1 MTASCWHLYFLSALT
16 IATIY
21 AQEPI
26 DLVEDNGL
34 SNLNLPPCPATS
46 YEISQYGPETPL
58 SACILYDLNPL
69 NDDALLVNPTINSTN
84 ATQPS
89 SFTEVG
95 LVQVTPSGC
104 HNHRDG
110 ANTAV
115 WKLNNDNEGRGVAI
129 GYFGTTYIKFR
140 LISIIGGNS
149 NNIGNDAYSV
159 VHEQMLDEVFQNVD
173 NVHFILG
180 SCSSASEND
189 KSMALKHAKIV
200 LSQVGSPGY
209 YLDVANNPY
218 VFGIHVNS
226 DTYTLPALKALQF
239 HLDEKGE
246 STKNQPVR
254 VVYRDRSEFFK
265 STCRSA
271 IDTATVQGFDVTAIE
286 FNPYGEETPGVLNSQ
301 NVEFLEGLAD
311 QLCSADEGPNTN
323 NAAVIACV
331 QERDADVM
339 LARMRLNGCRPTLAW
354 FTTATWGWAA
364 RNSDSIPFFLG
375 GGQWHENFAYSDK
388 YFENGTAVLE
398 YGKEKFGYMGSYDH
412 VVSYAMPMLIVELIT
427 SYFDVVDSPNITDAL
442 VNRYH
447 EIRRSLMKI
456 DNVDTIF
463 GPVSFNEY
471 QRNDGRGAAG
481 MQWVQKGNAT
491 AFQLG
496 CISPLDQA
504 DVPIVIPSPSSL
516 PCPPGSHL
524 DQKLVEGDPAIL
536 ADKCTLC
543 PAGTFALYENTNL
556 QCQQC
561 PEGSVSLEGAK
572 YCVTTKDNLTSVG
585 LQVLGMVF
593 VVISWSSTIGYM
605 VWLYLKRNNPV
616 VKMSQPE
623 SLFLLCVGAFIST
636 STIIPLTLA
645 EAAPGESTRG
655 ASAACRSIPFLYSLG
670 WVLMYTSLTAKSW
683 RLFKVASNAE
693 LVRRVK
699 ISVNEIYVTVAVV
712 VLFDLIILI
721 AWVVVAPLQYIR
733 TNVSTTLNEATGVL
747 TIETAGSCQGS
758 PNDVSMWA
766 FLAPI
771 IIIHVASMI
780 VTNVILFKV
789 KGISDRYQEQKF
801 VALASIYI
809 CELVLLGLPI
819 LIAVQEAG
827 EARYFVIAGV
837 IFLTDTGVLALI
849 FLPKIK
855 YAKVGLPE
863 GMTVIESFRIKRPSR
878 RDCSVAVSSVEE
890 IRRRASKRASMTSN
904 QKLAPLTS
912 NRNLTSLASLTSIE
926 NASSFTRI
934 SSENASSFNMSFNGN
949 DSFNRISSG
958 NASSNRS
965 FGGGNASFIG
975 NGSASVL
982 PTILS
987 VHVSA
992 ESSGTGEE
1000 NAEDVVESGNDV
1012 NDATSHK
1019 PSVQSLLHCYTLEE
1033 IKESGNDVNDAITLE
1048 EGKESESEKDDFH
1061 DDHKSKCTN
1070 V

>member
-1 MTASCWHLYFLSALT
+1 MTASCCRQLRYFLLALT
-16 IATIY
+16 IATTY

-26 DLVEDNGL
+26 DDAIEDNGL

-69 NDDALLVNPTINSTN
+69 NDDALFVNSTN
-84 ATQPS
+84 AADEPS

-110 ANTAV
+110 ANTAIS
-115 WKLNNDNEGRGVAI
+115 KLNNDNDGRGVAI
-129 GYFGTTYIKFR
+129 GHFGTSYIKFR
-140 LISIIGGNS
+140 LISIIGGNN

-159 VHEQMLDEVFQNVD
+159 VHEQILDEVFQNVD
-173 NVHFILG
+173 NVHFMLG
-180 SCSSASEND
+180 SCSFASAND
-189 KSMALKHAKIV
+189 KPMALKHAKIV
-200 LSQVGSPGY
+200 LSQVGPPGFY
-209 YLDVANNPY
+209 MDVANNPY

-226 DTYTLPALKALQF
+226 DTYSLPALKALQF
-239 HLDEKGE
+239 RLDATGE
-246 STKNQPVR
+246 STKKQPVR

-271 IDTATVQGFDVTAIE
+271 IDAATLQGFDVTAIE
-286 FNPYGEETPGVLNSQ
+286 FNPDGEETPGVPNSQ

-311 QLCSADEGPNTN
+311 QLCSANEGPNTN

-331 QERDADVM
+331 QSGDSDVM

-354 FTTATWGWAA
+354 FTTATWGWATDNA
-364 RNSDSIPFFLG
+364 DTIPFFLG
-375 GGQWHENFAYSDK
+375 GGQWHENFVYSDK
-388 YFENGTAVLE
+388 YFETGKAVLE

-412 VVSYAMPMLIVELIT
+412 VVSYAMPMLIVELLT
-427 SYFDVVDSPNITDAL
+427 SFFKIADSPNVTDAL
-442 VNRYH
+442 ANRYE
-447 EIRRSLMKI
+447 EIRRSLTNI
-456 DNVDTIF
+456 NAHTIF

-481 MQWVQKGNAT
+481 TQWVQKGNST

-504 DVPIVIPSPSSL
+504 DVPIVIPSPSALS
-516 PCPPGSHL
+516 CPPGSYI
-524 DQKLVEGDPAIL
+524 DQSLVEGDPAIL

-543 PAGTFALYENTNL
+543 PADTFAQYENTNL

-561 PEGSVSLEGAK
+561 PEGSTSLEGAN
-572 YCVTTKDNLTSVG
+572 YCVATKDNLTSVG
-585 LQVLGMVF
+585 LQVLGMIF

-605 VWLYLKRNNPV
+605 VWLYLKRKDPV

-636 STIIPLTLA
+636 SAIIPLTLA

-683 RLFKVASNAE
+683 RLFKVARNAE

-699 ISVNEIYVTVAVV
+699 ISVNEIYVMVAVV
-712 VLFDLIILI
+712 LLVDVSILI

-733 TNVSTTLNEATGVL
+733 TNVSTTLNEATGVM
-747 TIETAGSCQGS
+747 TVETAGSCQGS
-758 PNDVSMWA
+758 ANDVSMWA
-766 FLAPI
+766 FLGPI

-789 KGISDRYQEQKF
+789 KGISDRYQEQKY

-819 LIAVQEAG
+819 LIAVQESG
-827 EARYFVIAGV
+827 EARYIVIAGV

-863 GMTVIESFRIKRPSR
+863 GVTVTESIGLR
-878 RDCSVAVSSVEE
+878 RTNVKSQAGRGSEYPVSAVEE
-890 IRRRASKRASMTSN
+890 IRRRATMT
-904 QKLAPLTS
+904 A
-912 NRNLTSLASLTSIE
+912 NRN
-926 NASSFTRI
+926 SSVL
-934 SSENASSFNMSFNGN
+934 SSQSEGPAVIPSPV
-949 DSFNRISSG
+949 
-958 NASSNRS
+958 
-965 FGGGNASFIG
+965 
-975 NGSASVL
+975 ASV
-982 PTILS
+982 IS
-987 VHVSA
+987 VASA
-992 ESSGTGEE
+992 GEE
-1000 NAEDVVESGNDV
+1000 NVDEIEESD
-1012 NDATSHK
+1012 
-1019 PSVQSLLHCYTLEE
+1019 Y
-1033 IKESGNDVNDAITLE
+1033 
-1048 EGKESESEKDDFH
+1048 DDFQ
-1061 DDHKSKCTN
+1061 DAKSTCSTN
-1070 V
+1070 CSNV

>member
-1 MTASCWHLYFLSALT
+1 MTASCCQLLYFLLALT
-16 IATIY
+16 IATTY

-26 DLVEDNGL
+26 DDAIEDNGL

-58 SACILYDLNPL
+58 SACILYDLNPRS
-69 NDDALLVNPTINSTN
+69 DDALFVNSTINSTN
-84 ATQPS
+84 AADQP

-110 ANTAV
+110 ANTAIS
-115 WKLNNDNEGRGVAI
+115 KLNNDNDGRGVAI
-129 GYFGTTYIKFR
+129 GHFGTSYIKFR
-140 LISIIGGNS
+140 LISIIGGNN

-159 VHEQMLDEVFQNVD
+159 VHEEILDEVFQNVD
-173 NVHFILG
+173 NVHFMLG
-180 SCSSASEND
+180 SCSFASAND
-189 KSMALKHAKIV
+189 KPMALKHAKIV
-200 LSQVGSPGY
+200 LSQVGPPGFY
-209 YLDVANNPY
+209 MDVANNPY

-226 DTYTLPALKALQF
+226 DTYSLPALKALQF
-239 HLDEKGE
+239 HLDATGE
-246 STKNQPVR
+246 STKKQPVR

-271 IDTATVQGFDVTAIE
+271 IDAATLQGFDVTAIE
-286 FNPYGEETPGVLNSQ
+286 FNPDGEEMPGVPNSQ
-301 NVEFLEGLAD
+301 NAEFLEGLAD

-331 QERDADVM
+331 QSGDSDVM

-354 FTTATWGWAA
+354 FTTATWGWATDNA
-364 RNSDSIPFFLG
+364 DTIPFFLG
-375 GGQWHENFAYSDK
+375 GGQWHENFVYSDK
-388 YFENGTAVLE
+388 YFETGKAVLE

-412 VVSYAMPMLIVELIT
+412 VVSYAMPMLIVELLT
-427 SYFDVVDSPNITDAL
+427 SFFKIVDSPNVTDTL
-442 VNRYH
+442 VNRYE
-447 EIRRSLMKI
+447 EIRRSLTNI
-456 DNVDTIF
+456 NAHTIF

-481 MQWVQKGNAT
+481 TQWVQKGNAT

-504 DVPIVIPSPSSL
+504 DVPIVIPSQSSL
-516 PCPPGSHL
+516 PCPPGSYI
-524 DQKLVEGDPAIL
+524 DQNLVEGDPAIL

-543 PAGTFALYENTNL
+543 PAGTFAQYENTNL

-561 PEGSVSLEGAK
+561 PEGSISLEGAN
-572 YCVTTKDNLTSVG
+572 YCVATKDNLTSVG
-585 LQVLGMVF
+585 LQVLGIIF

-605 VWLYLKRNNPV
+605 VWLYLKRNDPV

-636 STIIPLTLA
+636 SAIIPLTLA

-683 RLFKVASNAE
+683 RLFKVARNAE
-693 LVRRVK
+693 LARRVRV
-699 ISVNEIYVTVAVV
+699 SVREIYVMVAVV
-712 VLFDLIILI
+712 LLVDVSILI

-733 TNVSTTLNEATGVL
+733 TNVSTTLNEATGVM
-747 TIETAGSCQGS
+747 TVETAGSCQGS
-758 PNDVSMWA
+758 ANDVSMWA
-766 FLAPI
+766 FLGPI

-789 KGISDRYQEQKF
+789 KGISDRYQEQKY

-819 LIAVQEAG
+819 LIAVQESG
-827 EARYFVIAGV
+827 EARYIVIAGV

-863 GMTVIESFRIKRPSR
+863 GMTVTESIGIKRTNVKSQAGRGSDYP
-878 RDCSVAVSSVEE
+878 VSAVEE
-890 IRRRASKRASMTSN
+890 IRRRASMTV
-904 QKLAPLTS
+904 
-912 NRNLTSLASLTSIE
+912 NRNSSVLSSQSEGPAVIPSPVASVISV
-926 NASSFTRI
+926 ASS
-934 SSENASSFNMSFNGN
+934 
-949 DSFNRISSG
+949 
-958 NASSNRS
+958 
-965 FGGGNASFIG
+965 
-975 NGSASVL
+975 
-982 PTILS
+982 
-987 VHVSA
+987 
-992 ESSGTGEE
+992 GEE
-1000 NAEDVVESGNDV
+1000 KVDEIEESD
-1012 NDATSHK
+1012 
-1019 PSVQSLLHCYTLEE
+1019 Y
-1033 IKESGNDVNDAITLE
+1033 
-1048 EGKESESEKDDFH
+1048 DDFQ
-1061 DDHKSKCTN
+1061 DAKSTCSTN
-1070 V
+1070 CSNV